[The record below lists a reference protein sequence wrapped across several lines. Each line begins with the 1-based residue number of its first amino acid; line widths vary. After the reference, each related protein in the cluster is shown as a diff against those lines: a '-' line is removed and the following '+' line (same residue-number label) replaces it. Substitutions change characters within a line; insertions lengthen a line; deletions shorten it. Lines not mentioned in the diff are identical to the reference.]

1 MSIKQNFKNNS
12 FPFINITN
20 LVDIALTLVVILL
33 MIAPYIEQGIEVK
46 LPASSPAKINVE
58 KSIII
63 TIAPGEV
70 YYLGDKKMKLRELY
84 QILKQKKEENPNLAV
99 VVKGD
104 ENIFYKDLVKV
115 LDIVKK
121 CNIVMV
127 GLATRVE

>member
-1 MSIKQNFKNNS
+1 MGLQQNFKNNS
-12 FPFINITN
+12 FPLINITN

-33 MIAPYIEQGIEVK
+33 MIAPFIEQGIEVK
-46 LPASSPAKINVE
+46 LPVSSPAKINIE

-63 TIAPGEV
+63 TVAPGEI

-84 QILKQKKEENPNLAV
+84 QTLKQKKVENPDLSV

-104 ENIFYKDLVKV
+104 ESIFYKDLVKV
-115 LDIVKK
+115 LDIIKK

>member
-1 MSIKQNFKNNS
+1 MSLKKKFKENS
-12 FPFINITN
+12 FPLINITN

-33 MIAPYIEQGIEVK
+33 MVAPFIEQGIEVK
-46 LPASSPAKINVE
+46 LPSSSPAKINIE

-63 TIAPGEV
+63 TIAPGQT
-70 YYLGDKKMKLRELY
+70 YYFGDTKVKLRQLY
-84 QILKQKKEENPNLAV
+84 QMLKQKKEENPNIAV

-104 ENIFYKDLVKV
+104 EGIFYKDLVKV

-121 CNIVMV
+121 CNIIMV